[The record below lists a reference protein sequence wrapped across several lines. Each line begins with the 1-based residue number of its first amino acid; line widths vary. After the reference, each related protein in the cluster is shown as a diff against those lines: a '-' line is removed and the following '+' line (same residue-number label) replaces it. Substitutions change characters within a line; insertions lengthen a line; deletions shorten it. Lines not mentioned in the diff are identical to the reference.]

1 MRFLAVSPAVAALVP
16 SAASAF
22 AFHDPKSAKID
33 TTNMSATASGDKA
46 TQEVSMDDFT

>member
-22 AFHDPKSAKID
+22 AFHDPKPAKID
-33 TTNMSATASGDKA
+33 TNMSATASGDKA